1 MDKKTFHESLFKTG
15 NISKI
20 LIKEHIFKSF
30 DFNLIPGI
38 NNTSGMSL
46 ANEVIDVNIERDKM
60 TLIVKFELSS
70 KIEENDQKMFELE
83 LLYHIIFNIKDI
95 QEELTSDDVMEY
107 FKDQNIMKEIITI
120 IWPYSREILQ
130 RNCLNADIPVI
141 TLPVI

>member
-30 DFNLIPGI
+30 DFKLIPGG

-46 ANEVIDVNIERDKM
+46 ANEVVEVNVVTDKI
-60 TLIVKFELSS
+60 TLVVKFELSS

-83 LLYHIIFNIKDI
+83 LLYHITFNVKDI
-95 QEELTSDDVMEY
+95 QKKLTPDDVMEY
-107 FKDQNIMKEIITI
+107 IKDQAMMREVITI